1 MAPPEQDELKA
12 VLLNIEQHH
21 LKGLLE
27 DVEGWNTKYIDY
39 HPPLVERAYRDLD
52 DELRI
57 SLHRIHPCKRSEAL
71 FHPHP
76 WPGADLARDG
86 SQTWVYLSLVKR
98 LEPNSQYKPSDLFG
112 HRRGCMFPTLQSSI
126 LSALSN

>member
-39 HPPLVERAYRDLD
+39 HPLESQPGWTASTTISFGTRGPLL
-52 DELRI
+52 
-57 SLHRIHPCKRSEAL
+57 P
-71 FHPHP
+71 
-76 WPGADLARDG
+76 
-86 SQTWVYLSLVKR
+86 R
-98 LEPNSQYKPSDLFG
+98 LG
-112 HRRGCMFPTLQSSI
+112 
-126 LSALSN
+126 